1 MREERNAKKDK
12 SNKTHSLSRDPSF
25 SIQKKKK
32 PHASKSPGA
41 LTSKPYAF
49 TARQWELKGTES
61 VDVSDALGAAIRV
74 DSRGPEVMRVV
85 PLANDAVN
93 EEWLSDRGRFQYDG
107 LKRQR
112 LGVPMVRKSDGGG
125 LVPSSWEEALGAA
138 AKALADAAS
147 SGGAHSVRAVAGKLA
162 DVESMVALK
171 DLLARLG
178 SGDCTFED
186 ATASGVDVTARGNYT
201 LSTPGAGA
209 PAPASSSPVGAA
221 ALDGAGAILLVGAN
235 PRVECAVLNA
245 RLRRAWLGGAKIGVV
260 GAAGGGADG
269 DEIDLTYPYS
279 HVGTTADAL
288 SALAE
293 GKGEFAAA
301 LKEAAA
307 SSPGGA
313 RIIVGSS
320 VAARREDSAAI
331 VDAAHELARSLGGK
345 AEVGFL
351 HNDAARVG
359 AADVGFARSAR
370 ASAAAASGTSLPRV
384 VFLLNSD
391 DYDESLVPDGAFVIY
406 QGHHGERGAARADV
420 VLPGAAFTEK
430 DATFVST
437 TGCAQRTRAAVPRVG
452 DAREDWK
459 IVRALS
465 EVAGVALPYDD
476 AAAMRERLS
485 EIAPHLAAAS
495 RGAVPEASPRPT
507 PGLAA
512 AVAAAV
518 AGAGGG
524 SGKKKASRFSSAP
537 LIPRLGPLG
546 FHQTDVI
553 SRTSVVMAKAA
564 ASKRESVRASAE
576 ESSAMAA

>member
-1 MREERNAKKDK
+1 
-12 SNKTHSLSRDPSF
+12 
-25 SIQKKKK
+25 
-32 PHASKSPGA
+32 
-41 LTSKPYAF
+41 
-49 TARQWELKGTES
+49 
-61 VDVSDALGAAIRV
+61 
-74 DSRGPEVMRVV
+74 MRVV

-112 LGVPMVRKSDGGG
+112 LGVPMVRKSEGGG
-125 LVPSSWEEALGAA
+125 AEGNAPLVPCSWEEALGVA
-138 AKALADAAS
+138 AKALSEAAS
-147 SGGAHSVRAVAGKLA
+147 SGGGHSVRAVAGKLA

-171 DLLARLG
+171 DLLAKLG
-178 SGDCTFED
+178 SGDCTYED
-186 ATASGVDVTARGNYT
+186 ATAGGLDVTARGNYT
-201 LSTPGAGA
+201 LNTPGAGV
-209 PAPASSSPVGAA
+209 SSSPTGAA
-221 ALDGAGAILLVGAN
+221 ALDGAGAILLVGVN

-260 GAAGGGADG
+260 GGQGADG
-269 DEIDLTYPYS
+269 EDELDLTYPHS
-279 HVGTTADAL
+279 RCGTSADSLLAL
-288 SALAE
+288 TE

-320 VAARREDSAAI
+320 VAARKEGDSAAI
-331 VDAAHELARSLGGK
+331 VDAAHELAKSLGGK

-351 HNDAARVG
+351 QNDAARVG

-370 ASAAAASGTSLPRV
+370 ASAAASAGTSLPRV

-391 DYDESLVPDGAFVIY
+391 DYDADLVPDGAFVIY
-406 QGHHGERGAARADV
+406 QGHHGERGASRADV

-430 DATFVST
+430 DATFVSA
-437 TGCAQRTRAAVPRVG
+437 TGVAQRTRAAVPRVG

-465 EVAGVALPYDD
+465 EMAGAPLPYDD
-476 AAAMRERLS
+476 AAAMRSRLAQ
-485 EIAPHLAAAS
+485 IAPHLAAAV
-495 RGAVPEASPRPT
+495 RGAVPEASPAAT

-512 AVAAAV
+512 AVASAV
-518 AGAGGG
+518 AAASAAPAAG
-524 SGKKKASRFSSAP
+524 SKKKSSSSRFSPAP
-537 LIPRLGPLG
+537 LVPRLGPLD

-564 ASKRESVRASAE
+564 TSKRESVRVAE

>member
-1 MREERNAKKDK
+1 MKR
-12 SNKTHSLSRDPSF
+12 
-25 SIQKKKK
+25 KKKLTFEK
-32 PHASKSPGA
+32 KFRKKIKTGA

-61 VDVSDALGAAIRV
+61 IDVSDGLGAAIRV
-74 DSRGPEVMRVV
+74 DARGPEVMRIV

-93 EEWLSDRGRFQYDG
+93 EEWLSDKGRFQYDG

-112 LGVPMVRKSDGGG
+112 LAVPMVRKSDGGLDAP
-125 LVPSSWEEALGAA
+125 LVKSSWEEALTAA
-138 AKALADAAS
+138 AKALKDAAKN
-147 SGGAHSVRAVAGKLA
+147 GGGNSIRAVAGKLA

-178 SGDCTFED
+178 SGDCTYED
-186 ATASGVDVTARGNYT
+186 ATRDSVDVTARGNYT
-201 LSTPGAGA
+201 LATPGAGV
-209 PAPASSSPVGAA
+209 SSTPTGAA
-221 ALDGAGAILLVGAN
+221 ALDSAGAILLVGVN

-245 RLRRAWLGGAKIGVV
+245 RLRRAWLGGTKIGVL
-260 GAAGGGADG
+260 GAGVD
-269 DEIDLTYPYS
+269 DEEIDLTYPYA
-279 HVGTTADAL
+279 HVGSTADAL
-288 SALAE
+288 ASLA
-293 GKGEFAAA
+293 GGTGEFASA

-320 VAARREDSAAI
+320 VATRKEDAAAI
-331 VDAAHELARSLGGK
+331 VDAAHELAKALGGK

-370 ASAAAASGTSLPRV
+370 SSAAAASSSTLPRV

-391 DYDESLVPDGAFVIY
+391 DYDEALVPDGAFVIY

-437 TGCAQRTRAAVPRVG
+437 TGAAQRTRASVPRVG

-465 EVAGVALPYDD
+465 EVSGVPLPYDD
-476 AAAMRERLS
+476 AAAMKERLGA
-485 EIAPHLAAAS
+485 IAPHLAAAVS
-495 RGAVPEASPRPT
+495 GAVPGASPTPT

-512 AVAAAV
+512 AVASAV
-518 AGAGGG
+518 AASAGSGGAG
-524 SGKKKASRFSSAP
+524 SKKKSKFSSAP
-537 LIPRLGPLG
+537 LVPRLGPLD

-564 ASKRESVRASAE
+564 ASKRESSKIAE
-576 ESSAMAA
+576 ESSALAA

>member
-1 MREERNAKKDK
+1 MR
-12 SNKTHSLSRDPSF
+12 
-25 SIQKKKK
+25 I
-32 PHASKSPGA
+32 
-41 LTSKPYAF
+41 
-49 TARQWELKGTES
+49 
-61 VDVSDALGAAIRV
+61 
-74 DSRGPEVMRVV
+74 V

-112 LGVPMVRKSDGGG
+112 LGVPMVRKGDGEHHSSSP
-125 LVPSSWEEALGAA
+125 LVKSSWEEALTVAGKALQEA
-138 AKALADAAS
+138 AK
-147 SGGAHSVRAVAGKLA
+147 SGGAHSIRAVAGKLA

-178 SGDCTFED
+178 SGDCTYED
-186 ATASGVDVTARGNYT
+186 GTGETLDVTARGNYT

-209 PAPASSSPVGAA
+209 SSSSSGSSAIGAA
-221 ALDGAGAILLVGAN
+221 ALDGAGAILLVGVN

-245 RLRRAWLGGAKIGVV
+245 RLRRAWLGGTKIGVV
-260 GAAGGGADG
+260 GG
-269 DEIDLTYPYS
+269 DEELDLTYPFTQ
-279 HVGTTADAL
+279 VGASADAL
-288 SALAE
+288 LALTE

-301 LKEAAA
+301 LKEAAT

-320 VAARREDSAAI
+320 VSTRKEDSAAI
-331 VDAAHELARSLGGK
+331 VDAVHELAKSLGGK

-351 HNDAARVG
+351 SNDAARVG
-359 AADVGFARSAR
+359 AADVGFTRSAH
-370 ASAAAASGTSLPRV
+370 AAAANAANDSLPRV

-420 VLPGAAFTEK
+420 VLPGSAFTEK

-437 TGCAQRTRAAVPRVG
+437 TGVAQRTRAAVPRVG
-452 DAREDWK
+452 DAREDWR

-465 EVAGVALPYDD
+465 EMAGAPLPYDD
-476 AAAMRERLS
+476 AAAMRQRLA
-485 EIAPHLAAAS
+485 EIAPHLAAAV
-495 RGAVPEASPRPT
+495 RGAVPEASPAPVA
-507 PGLAA
+507 GLAA
-512 AVAAAV
+512 AVASAV
-518 AGAGGG
+518 AGTGA
-524 SGKKKASRFSSAP
+524 GKKKTTTKFSSAP
-537 LIPRLGPLG
+537 LMPRLGPLD

-564 ASKRESVRASAE
+564 ASKRESLKNAAAE
-576 ESSAMAA
+576 EAASSALAA

>member
-1 MREERNAKKDK
+1 
-12 SNKTHSLSRDPSF
+12 
-25 SIQKKKK
+25 
-32 PHASKSPGA
+32 
-41 LTSKPYAF
+41 
-49 TARQWELKGTES
+49 
-61 VDVSDALGAAIRV
+61 
-74 DSRGPEVMRVV
+74 MRVV

-331 VDAAHELARSLGGK
+331 VDAAHEPVHVLLAPLDALEPGEHVVGRRLGGRLTRRRPRHPLPLAK
-345 AEVGFL
+345 IWCPLPPTAP
-351 HNDAARVG
+351 ARRPGG
-359 AADVGFARSAR
+359 AGRPWSAR
-370 ASAAAASGTSLPRV
+370 R
-384 VFLLNSD
+384 
-391 DYDESLVPDGAFVIY
+391 
-406 QGHHGERGAARADV
+406 RGR
-420 VLPGAAFTEK
+420 
-430 DATFVST
+430 
-437 TGCAQRTRAAVPRVG
+437 
-452 DAREDWK
+452 
-459 IVRALS
+459 
-465 EVAGVALPYDD
+465 
-476 AAAMRERLS
+476 
-485 EIAPHLAAAS
+485 
-495 RGAVPEASPRPT
+495 
-507 PGLAA
+507 
-512 AVAAAV
+512 
-518 AGAGGG
+518 
-524 SGKKKASRFSSAP
+524 
-537 LIPRLGPLG
+537 
-546 FHQTDVI
+546 
-553 SRTSVVMAKAA
+553 
-564 ASKRESVRASAE
+564 
-576 ESSAMAA
+576 